1 MDGPVLEKGFES
13 FVGLHPVPVV
23 HGMTVAEYAQM
34 VNGENWLKNGVQCD
48 LKIVPCTHYDHQTYY
63 SLPVKPSPNLP
74 NMTAIY
80 LYPALCFFEGTNV
93 SVGRGTDLQFQ
104 VVGAPD
110 FEDGNFEFTPKSM
123 PGAKYP
129 PQEGKRCY
137 GWNLSEQT
145 TGELQVNYLNIRLLS
160 LFYKGYT
167 KKADFFLENN
177 FFNKL
182 AGNLALKKQLETGKT
197 VEEIQA
203 SWEPALGKFKEMR
216 KGYLLYEDFGPR

>member
-1 MDGPVLEKGFES
+1 MVVFDIQDVGARFYTYISSMSYVMEACAEQNIPFLVLDRPNPNGHYVDGPVLEKGFES

-177 FFNKL
+177 FF
-182 AGNLALKKQLETGKT
+182 
-197 VEEIQA
+197 VVC
-203 SWEPALGKFKEMR
+203 
-216 KGYLLYEDFGPR
+216 